1 MTQDGTHNPSLHY
14 QSIKDSGLSLDLT
27 RGKPSPE
34 QLDLSNDLLTLPG
47 LDYLDSSGVDSRN
60 YGGLDGLPEMK
71 KLFSDILEV
80 EPGEVIVAGNSSLTL
95 MASYLGWA
103 CLFGLPESDAPW
115 SQENNRKFIC
125 PVPGYDRHFGIT
137 EHLGFELISVDM
149 TDDGPDMDQVESIA
163 ASDASVKGIW
173 CVPKYSNPTGACY
186 SDETVY
192 RLAVMKTAA
201 RDFRILWDNAYA
213 EHHLTDSPPSLAN
226 ILEQCRS
233 AGNENRVLEFASTSK
248 MTFPGA
254 GVSALAAGS
263 QNIAWCK
270 KHIGAQSI
278 GPDKINQLR
287 HLQLI
292 PDLIAL
298 RAHMEQHRQLV
309 KPKFDRVIQVLEQQ
323 LGDSGIARW
332 TNPKGG
338 YFISLDVQSG
348 SAERV
353 IQLAAEAG
361 VALTSAG
368 APFPYGNDPQDCNI
382 RIAPTFASVEDVES
396 ATRALCACILLA
408 DSENPN

>member
-1 MTQDGTHNPSLHY
+1 MTEYYTNNPALHY

-34 QLDLSNDLLTLPG
+34 QLDLSNGLLTLPG
-47 LDYLDSSGVDSRN
+47 LDYVDSSGVDSRN

-71 KLFSDILEV
+71 KLFADILEV
-80 EPGEVIVAGNSSLTL
+80 DPQEIIVGGNSSLTL
-95 MASYLGWA
+95 MANCLSWA
-103 CLFGLPESDAPW
+103 CLFGFPESDAPW
-115 SQENNRKFIC
+115 IQENNRKFIC

-137 EHLGFELISVDM
+137 EHLGFTLIGVDM
-149 TDDGPDMDQVESIA
+149 TDDGPNMNQVESIVM
-163 ASDASVKGIW
+163 SDSSVKGIW

-186 SDETVY
+186 CDETVH
-192 RLAVMKTAA
+192 RLAYMTTAA
-201 RDFRILWDNAYA
+201 KDFRILWDNAYA
-213 EHHLTDSPPSLAN
+213 EHHLTDNPPSLAN
-226 ILEQCRS
+226 ILQECRS

-292 PDLIAL
+292 PNVDAL
-298 RAHMEQHRQLV
+298 RIHMEQHRHLV
-309 KPKFDRVIQVLEQQ
+309 KPKFDMVIQVLEQQ
-323 LGDSGIARW
+323 LGDSGIAHW

-338 YFISLDVQSG
+338 YFISLDVQPG
-348 SAERV
+348 SAKRV

-382 RIAPTFASVEDVES
+382 RIAPTFASLEEVES

-408 DSENPN
+408 NSERQD